1 MKTTLKNPK
10 STEASWYC
18 LLPPRT
24 IQKRTALQDPQRIKV
39 NTNSRGPRGETDPRI
54 NKLSKLMF
62 IPPPSFQELQTI
74 KRALLTKTNT
84 SDKN

>member
-10 STEASWYC
+10 STEAPWYC

-62 IPPPSFQELQTI
+62 IPP
-74 KRALLTKTNT
+74 LLPGTANNKKGFTDQNQYLR
-84 SDKN
+84 